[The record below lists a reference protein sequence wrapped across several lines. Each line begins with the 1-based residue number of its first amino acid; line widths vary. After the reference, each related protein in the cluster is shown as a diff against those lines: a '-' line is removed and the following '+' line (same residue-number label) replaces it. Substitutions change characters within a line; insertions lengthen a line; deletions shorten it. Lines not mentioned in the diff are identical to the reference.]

1 MKKNHHSKCAPQ
13 ISKIH
18 KLSLMST
25 TSFQGIA
32 RSQISSNK
40 IKSMAFGSVQHL
52 LQPHMHG
59 CCQWPNYPKP
69 TPLLHCWKYYRHCCP
84 CLSTEGFRTKIFFS
98 QEIRF
103 AVIPV
108 SERCDPIAQADA
120 SSARL
125 LEILS
130 SLLSLSEH
138 SVEGHQGMDSAYLRA
153 FNLYLSYSGT
163 TLRPSSTNWTFDGSE
178 MKNQRST
185 VIGDADCG

>member
-1 MKKNHHSKCAPQ
+1 MKKKDHSKCAPQ

-18 KLSLMST
+18 ELSLMST

-40 IKSMAFGSVQHL
+40 IKSIAFGSVQHL

-138 SVEGHQGMDSAYLRA
+138 SVEGHQGMIQH
-153 FNLYLSYSGT
+153 T
-163 TLRPSSTNWTFDGSE
+163 SE
-178 MKNQRST
+178 LLTCICHILGQHCDHHPPIQHLMSPKWRTKGVQ
-185 VIGDADCG
+185 